1 MGFSA
6 PGFRGAGS
14 NGRLGDLVSVCN
26 DGFSWSSAVSRTDGV
41 FLLFYTQYLYPSG
54 ANRRGHGYQLRCLS
68 E

>member
-1 MGFSA
+1 M
-6 PGFRGAGS
+6 
-14 NGRLGDLVSVCN
+14 SVCN